1 MNVVHVPTTV
11 GGNPQGLSRQLCKLG
26 VSSESWA
33 LQQNRFHYKCDRVI
47 WSADDGPLGREV
59 KRLSAIVQAAL
70 RADVIHFNFGSSLA
84 NPIPP
89 SSESGR
95 TVARKLIHWL
105 LHHYWDLLQLLE
117 LNLYRLAGIPMFV
130 HYQGD
135 DARQGDYSR
144 ERFEVSIAQHVGPDY
159 YDDESDQFKRRSIQR
174 MARYCDAI
182 YAVNPDLLHVLPAGC
197 RFVPYCHISFDEWEP
212 VYPNPSSTA
221 PLKIGHAPS
230 NRAAKGTERLEQAV
244 RALRAEGHE
253 LELVIVEGVS
263 HDSAR
268 KLYAEMDVFVDQL
281 YAGWYG
287 GLAVEAMALGK
298 PVMVYIRHDDLDYI
312 PKDMRRDLPI
322 VEISAHTIDEKL
334 RDLLIMPREQLHQLG
349 RRSRAY
355 VERWH
360 DPKEI
365 AGQIWADYEASL
377 LRRRKAA

>member
-1 MNVVHVPTTV
+1 VNVVHVPTTV

-26 VSSESWA
+26 VCSESWV

-47 WSADDGPLGREV
+47 WSPDDGPLSREI
-59 KRLSAIVQAAL
+59 KRLSAILQAAL
-70 RADVIHFNFGSSLA
+70 RADVIHFNYGSSLA

-95 TVARKLIHWL
+95 TVARRLLHWL
-105 LHHYWDLLQLLE
+105 LYHYWDLLQLLE

-135 DARQGDYSR
+135 DARQGDYSM
-144 ERFEVSIAQHVGPDY
+144 EKFEVSIAQHVGPDY
-159 YDDESDQFKRRSIQR
+159 YDNASDEFKRRSIRR
-174 MARYCDAI
+174 MARFCETI
-182 YAVNPDLLHVLPAGC
+182 YAVNPDLLHVLPGGS
-197 RFVPYCHISFDEWEP
+197 RFVPYCHISLDEWEP
-212 VYPNPSSTA
+212 VYPSPCSTA

-244 RALRAEGHE
+244 SALRAEGHE
-253 LELVIVEGVS
+253 LELVIVESVS

-268 KLYAEMDVFVDQL
+268 KLYAETDVVVDQL

-312 PKDMRRDLPI
+312 PEDMRRDLPI
-322 VEISAHTIDEKL
+322 VEISAHTIVEKL
-334 RDLLIMPREQLHQLG
+334 RDLLMMPREQLHQLG

-365 AGQIWADYEASL
+365 AGQIRADYEAAL
-377 LRRRKAA
+377 LRRRTAA